1 MRLYGIADYDNDY
14 ELMITQI
21 FTSLASIPEDETIYY
36 TDEEG
41 ADINDFE
48 KAWKIYSGNVREIGD
63 AIKVGDKYIDYDEI
77 DAEDLPEEYTYTETL
92 TRVDWDKLGEC
103 PRGTVHGIYKEGKKI
118 DTKFVEE

>member
-1 MRLYGIADYDNDY
+1 MRLYGIADYDNDD

-21 FTSLASIPEDETIYY
+21 FTSLASIPEDKTIYY

-48 KAWKIYSGNVREIGD
+48 KAWKIYSGDLEEIWD
-63 AIKVGDKYIDYDEI
+63 AIKVGDKYVDYDEI
-77 DAEDLPEEYTYTETL
+77 NAEDLPEEYTYTETL
-92 TRVDWDKLGEC
+92 TRVDWDKLMKC
-103 PRGTVHGIYKEGKKI
+103 PRGVVYGVYKEGKKV

>member
-21 FTSLASIPEDETIYY
+21 FTSLASIPENETIYY
-36 TDEEG
+36 TDEED

-63 AIKVGDKYIDYDEI
+63 AIKVGDKYVDYDEI
-77 DAEDLPEEYTYTETL
+77 NAEDLPEEYTYTETL

-103 PRGTVHGIYKEGKKI
+103 PRSVVYGVYKEGKKI
-118 DTKFVEE
+118 DTKFVED